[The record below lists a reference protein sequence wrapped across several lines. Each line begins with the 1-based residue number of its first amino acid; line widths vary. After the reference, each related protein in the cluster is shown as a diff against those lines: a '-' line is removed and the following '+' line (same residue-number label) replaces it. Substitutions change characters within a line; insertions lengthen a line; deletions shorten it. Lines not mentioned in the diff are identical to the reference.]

1 MREFLDI
8 MAKDIEKEN
17 FSRRELLIYGVVAPV
32 SLLVIMA
39 IAGWMETTMP

>member
-32 SLLVIMA
+32 ALLVIMA
-39 IAGWMETTMP
+39 IAGWMETAMP

>member
-32 SLLVIMA
+32 ALLVIMA
-39 IAGWMETTMP
+39 IAGWMDTTMP